1 MSPFTSR
8 DATLLRGRHA
18 SHKRSS
24 SQRYSAARGRERAFT
39 LAELLVAMALIVMIM
54 AILSQ
59 AFVEGLESFRHLKA
73 LGDLA
78 ERLRTSSLLLARDLD
93 ATNLE
98 ARQFIADGLIA
109 GTVDRNK
116 ATALAERYEAICAN
130 IEELQK
136 QVRAIDSDK
145 PQIRRVVEREL
156 EELARLKL
164 SVNLMI
170 ELLRLVNPPPT
181 PDSDL

>member
-1 MSPFTSR
+1 
-8 DATLLRGRHA
+8 
-18 SHKRSS
+18 
-24 SQRYSAARGRERAFT
+24 
-39 LAELLVAMALIVMIM
+39 
-54 AILSQ
+54 
-59 AFVEGLESFRHLKA
+59 LKA

-136 QVRAIDSDK
+136 QFRAIDSDK